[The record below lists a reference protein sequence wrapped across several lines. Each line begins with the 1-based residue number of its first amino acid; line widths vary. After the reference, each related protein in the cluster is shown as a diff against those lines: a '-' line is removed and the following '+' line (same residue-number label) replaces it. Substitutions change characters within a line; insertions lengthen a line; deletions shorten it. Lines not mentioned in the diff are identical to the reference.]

1 MFTRFVHRK
10 GIGWVYAFSFS
21 KYLFSCL
28 LLLSKLPFPSKVL
41 PLTRKF
47 FKGEKV
53 VEKEKNVFIISGVV
67 FPLVPAHQTL
77 KAPVFLFLFF
87 LATKY
92 SDTTVYLEVHVSIFI
107 FSNVEE
113 SFALLHFMCCIPLR
127 IQHEN
132 ERSSIF
138 PRPQRQSTFPTYF
151 QPVLQLPT
159 LLSGNSASHKN
170 PEI

>member
-47 FKGEKV
+47 FKGGKSSREREKCIHH
-53 VEKEKNVFIISGVV
+53 FRCSISLSSC
-67 FPLVPAHQTL
+67 PLDP
-77 KAPVFLFLFF
+77 KSPRFSFSFF

-92 SDTTVYLEVHVSIFI
+92 SDTTVYQEVHVSIFI

-127 IQHEN
+127 I
-132 ERSSIF
+132 
-138 PRPQRQSTFPTYF
+138 
-151 QPVLQLPT
+151 
-159 LLSGNSASHKN
+159 
-170 PEI
+170 